1 MRCWWYSAG
10 MEASD
15 FRSIGRATQEELRRR
30 ALFLI
35 ERQGL
40 SQGQAARL
48 VGVHRQ
54 TVNTWVKRHREQG
67 GDGLLDGRRVSS
79 RRGKGILSAEEAGQ
93 IRAWI
98 IEQTPDQLGLPFGLW
113 TSRAV
118 RELIERRFEKRLGL
132 TAVQLYL
139 QRWGLTPQKPLVRA
153 KQRQPAAIAA
163 WLETSY
169 PAIAK
174 RAKTMRAVI
183 YWGDETG
190 ISNQD
195 QIGRSYAPK
204 GRTPVVVR
212 TAKRITR
219 SMISAV
225 SNRGLM
231 RFMLYEGALNADLFI
246 AFLRR
251 LIKDAGQKVILIV
264 DNLKVHK
271 AGKVQAWLTSHAH
284 EIELFYLPSYA
295 PDHNPSE
302 YLNNDLKQQ
311 LPQQPQSGSEQE
323 LIRRTRSVLRVIQRS
338 PERVRAY
345 FRPEPVRYAA

>member
-1 MRCWWYSAG
+1 MDVR
-10 MEASD
+10 D
-15 FRSIGRATQEELRRR
+15 FRSIGRAAQEELRRR
-30 ALFLI
+30 ALYLV
-35 ERQGL
+35 EQTGMT
-40 SQGQAARL
+40 QAAAAQV
-48 VGVHRQ
+48 VGVQRQ
-54 TVNTWVKRHREQG
+54 TVNIWLQRYRAKGEA
-67 GDGLLDGRRVSS
+67 GLLDGRRLSP
-79 RRGKGILSAEEAGQ
+79 RRGNGQLTLDEARQVRG
-93 IRAWI
+93 WI
-98 IEQTPDQLGLPFGLW
+98 VERTPDQLELPFGLW

-118 RELIERRFEKRLGL
+118 RELIERRLAKRLGL
-132 TAVQLYL
+132 STVRLYL
-139 QRWGLTPQKPLVRA
+139 QRWGFTPQRPLVRA
-153 KQRQPAAIAA
+153 KERQPAAIAA
-163 WLETSY
+163 WLATSY

-174 RAKTMRAVI
+174 RAKGTRAVI

-204 GRTPVVVR
+204 GKTPVIAR
-212 TAKRITR
+212 SAKRISR

-231 RFMLYEGALNADLFI
+231 RFMLYEGALNADRFV

-251 LIKDAGQKVILIV
+251 LIKDAGQKVVLIV

-271 AGKVQAWLTSHAH
+271 AGKVQAWVRSHGH
-284 EIELFYLPSYA
+284 EIELCYLPSYA

-311 LPQQPQSGSEQE
+311 LRQQPQSDSPQE
-323 LIRRTRSVLRVIQRS
+323 LIKRTRSVLRTIQRS
-338 PERVRAY
+338 PDRIRAY

>member
-1 MRCWWYSAG
+1 MQAR
-10 MEASD
+10 D
-15 FRSIGRATQEELRRR
+15 FRSIGRAAQEELRRR

-40 SQGQAARL
+40 SQGQAAQL
-48 VGVHRQ
+48 VGVRRQ

-67 GDGLLDGRRVSS
+67 EDGLLDGRRVSP

-93 IRAWI
+93 IRQWI
-98 IEQTPDQLGLPFGLW
+98 IEQTPDQLGLPFALW

-118 RELIERRFEKRLGL
+118 RALIARRFEKRLGL

-139 QRWGLTPQKPLVRA
+139 QRWGMTPQKPLARA
-153 KQRQPAAIAA
+153 KERQPAAIAA
-163 WLETSY
+163 WLETTY

-174 RAKTMRAVI
+174 RAKAAGAVI

-195 QIGRSYAPK
+195 QIGRSYARK
-204 GRTPVVVR
+204 GRTPVVSR
-212 TAKRITR
+212 TAKRITQ

-231 RFMLYEGALNADLFI
+231 RFMLYDGALHADGFI
-246 AFLRR
+246 VFLRR

-271 AGKVQAWLTSHAH
+271 AGKVQAWVESHAH
-284 EIELFYLPSYA
+284 EVELLYLPAYA

-311 LPQQPQSGSEQE
+311 LRQQPQPGAKEE
-323 LIRRTRSVLRVIQRS
+323 LTKRTRSVLRAIQRS

>member
-1 MRCWWYSAG
+1 MQAR
-10 MEASD
+10 D
-15 FRSIGRATQEELRRR
+15 FRSIGRAAQEELRRR

-35 ERQGL
+35 KHEGL
-40 SQGQAARL
+40 SQGQAAQM

-54 TVNTWVKRHREQG
+54 TVNSWVQRYRAQGEQG
-67 GDGLLDGRRVSS
+67 VLDGRRVSP
-79 RRGKGILSAEEAGQ
+79 RRGKGALSAEEAQ
-93 IRAWI
+93 QARAWI
-98 IEQTPDQLGLPFGLW
+98 VEQTPDQLDLPFGLW

-118 RELIERRFEKRLGL
+118 RELIARRLGQQLGL

-153 KQRQPAAIAA
+153 RQRQPAAIAA
-163 WLETSY
+163 WLATSY

-174 RAKTMRAVI
+174 RAKAMRAVI

-204 GRTPVVVR
+204 GQTPVITR
-212 TAKRITR
+212 STKRITR

-231 RFMLYEGALNADLFI
+231 RFMLYEGTLNADRFI

-271 AGKVQAWLTSHAH
+271 AHKVQAWVTSHAH
-284 EIELFYLPSYA
+284 EIEIFYLPSYA

-311 LPQQPQSGSEQE
+311 LRQQPQSGSEQE
-323 LIRRTRSVLRVIQRS
+323 LVERTRSVLRAIQRS
-338 PERVRAY
+338 PQRIRAY

>member
-1 MRCWWYSAG
+1 
-10 MEASD
+10 
-15 FRSIGRATQEELRRR
+15 
-30 ALFLI
+30 LFLI
-35 ERQGL
+35 EQQGL
-40 SQGQAARL
+40 SQGKAAQL

-54 TVNTWVKRHREQG
+54 TVNIWLKRYRQQG
-67 GDGLLDGRRVSS
+67 EDGVLDGRRVSP
-79 RRGKGILSAEEAGQ
+79 RRGRGALSAEEAGQ
-93 IRAWI
+93 VRAWI
-98 IEQTPDQLGLPFGLW
+98 VEWTPDELGLPFALW

-118 RELIERRFEKRLGL
+118 RELIERRLGKRLGP

-169 PAIAK
+169 PAIAR
-174 RAKTMRAVI
+174 RARVARAVI

-204 GRTPVVVR
+204 GQTPVVR
-212 TAKRITR
+212 RSAKRITR
-219 SMISAV
+219 SMIAAV

-231 RFMLYEGALNADLFI
+231 RFMLHEGALNADGFI

-251 LIKDAGQKVILIV
+251 LVRDAGQKVVLIV

-271 AGKVQAWLTSHAH
+271 ADKVQAWVASHAH
-284 EIELFYLPSYA
+284 EIELCYLPSYA

-311 LPQQPQSGSEQE
+311 LRQQPQPDTKEE
-323 LIRRTRSVLRVIQRS
+323 LVERTRSVLRAIQRS

>member
-1 MRCWWYSAG
+1 
-10 MEASD
+10 MEARD
-15 FRSIGRATQEELRRR
+15 FRSIGRAAQEELRRR
-30 ALFLI
+30 ALLLI

-40 SQGQAARL
+40 SQGRAAQL

-54 TVNTWVKRHREQG
+54 TVNAWVKRYRAQG
-67 GDGLLDGRRVSS
+67 EEGLLDGRRASP
-79 RRGKGILSAEEAGQ
+79 RRGKGILSADEAGQ
-93 IRAWI
+93 IRQWI
-98 IEQTPDQLGLPFGLW
+98 VEQTPDQLGLPFALW

-118 RELIERRFEKRLGL
+118 RELIARRLEKRLGP

-139 QRWGLTPQKPLVRA
+139 RRWGLTPQKPLVRA
-153 KQRQPAAIAA
+153 KERQPAAIAA
-163 WLETSY
+163 WLETTY

-174 RAKTMRAVI
+174 RARAARAVI

-204 GRTPVVVR
+204 GQTPVVAR
-212 TAKRITR
+212 SAKRVTQ

-231 RFMLYEGALNADLFI
+231 RFMLYEGALNADGFL

-251 LIKDAGQKVILIV
+251 LTKDAGQKVVLIV
-264 DNLKVHK
+264 DNLKAHK
-271 AGKVQAWLTSHAH
+271 AGKVTAWAESHAH
-284 EIELFYLPSYA
+284 EIELCYLPAYA

-311 LPQQPQSGSEQE
+311 LRQQPQPGSKEE
-323 LIRRTRSVLRVIQRS
+323 LIGRTRSVLRTVQRS

>member
-1 MRCWWYSAG
+1 MQAR
-10 MEASD
+10 D
-15 FRSIGRATQEELRRR
+15 FRSIGLAAQEELRRR
-30 ALFLI
+30 ALVLI
-35 ERQGL
+35 EQQGL
-40 SQGQAARL
+40 SQGQAAQM

-54 TVNTWVKRHREQG
+54 TVNSWVKRYRAQG
-67 GDGLLDGRRVSS
+67 EEGVLDGRRVSP

-93 IRAWI
+93 IRQWI
-98 IEQTPDQLGLPFGLW
+98 VAQTPDQLELPFALW

-118 RELIERRFEKRLGL
+118 RELIARRLAKHLGL

-139 QRWGLTPQKPLVRA
+139 RRWGLTPQKPLVRA

-163 WLETSY
+163 WLATSY
-169 PAIAK
+169 PAIAQ
-174 RAKTMRAVI
+174 RAKAARAAI

-204 GRTPVVVR
+204 GKTPVVAR
-212 TAKRITR
+212 TAKRIAR

-231 RFMLYEGALNADLFI
+231 RFMLYQGALNADLFI

-251 LIKDAGQKVILIV
+251 LIQDAGQKVVLIV

-271 AGKVQAWLTSHAH
+271 AGKVQAWVKSHAH

-302 YLNNDLKQQ
+302 YLNNDLKQK
-311 LPQQPQSGSEQE
+311 LRQQPQAGSEQE
-323 LIRRTRSVLRVIQRS
+323 LIKRTRSVLRTIQRS

>member
-1 MRCWWYSAG
+1 
-10 MEASD
+10 MEARD
-15 FRSIGRATQEELRRR
+15 FRSIGRAAQEELRRR

-40 SQGQAARL
+40 SQGRAAQL

-54 TVNTWVKRHREQG
+54 TVNAWVKRHRAQG
-67 GDGLLDGRRVSS
+67 EEGLLDGRRASP
-79 RRGKGILSAEEAGQ
+79 RRGKGILSADEAGQ
-93 IRAWI
+93 IRQWI
-98 IEQTPDQLGLPFGLW
+98 VEQTPDQLGLPFALW

-118 RELIERRFEKRLGL
+118 RELIARRLEKRLGP

-139 QRWGLTPQKPLVRA
+139 RRWGLTPQKPLVRA
-153 KQRQPAAIAA
+153 KERQPAAIAA
-163 WLETSY
+163 WLETTY

-174 RAKTMRAVI
+174 RARAARAVI

-204 GRTPVVVR
+204 GQTPVVAR
-212 TAKRITR
+212 SAKRVTQ

-231 RFMLYEGALNADLFI
+231 RFMLYEGALNADGFL

-251 LIKDAGQKVILIV
+251 LTKDAGRKVVLIV
-264 DNLKVHK
+264 DNLKAHK
-271 AGKVQAWLTSHAH
+271 AGKVTAWAESHAH
-284 EIELFYLPSYA
+284 EIELCYLPAYA

-311 LPQQPQSGSEQE
+311 LRQQPQPGSKEE
-323 LIRRTRSVLRVIQRS
+323 LIGRTRSVLRTVQRS

>member
-1 MRCWWYSAG
+1 
-10 MEASD
+10 MEARD
-15 FRSIGRATQEELRRR
+15 FRSIGRAAQEELRRR

-40 SQGQAARL
+40 SQGQAAQL
-48 VGVHRQ
+48 VGVHRR
-54 TVNTWVKRHREQG
+54 TVNTWVRRHRERG
-67 GDGLLDGRRVSS
+67 EEGVLDGRRVSP
-79 RRGKGILSAEEAGQ
+79 RRGKGVLTAEEADKV
-93 IRAWI
+93 RSWI
-98 IEQTPDQLGLPFGLW
+98 AGGTPDRLDLPFALW

-118 RELIERRFEKRLGL
+118 RELIERRFAKRLGL
-132 TAVQLYL
+132 TAVQAYL
-139 QRWGLTPQKPLVRA
+139 RRWGMTPQKPLVRA
-153 KQRQPAAIAA
+153 RQRQPAAVAA
-163 WLETSY
+163 WLETTY

-174 RAKTMRAVI
+174 RARAARAAI

-190 ISNQD
+190 VSNQD
-195 QIGRSYAPK
+195 QTGRSYAPK
-204 GRTPVVVR
+204 GETPVVVR
-212 TAKRITR
+212 TAERITR

-231 RFMLYEGALNADLFI
+231 RFMLYEGALNADRFI

-251 LIKDAGQKVILIV
+251 LTKDAGQKVFLIV

-271 AGKVQAWLTSHAH
+271 AGKVQAWVESHAH
-284 EIELFYLPSYA
+284 EIELFYLPAYA

-302 YLNNDLKQQ
+302 YLNNELKQKLRQ
-311 LPQQPQSGSEQE
+311 RPQPGSKEE
-323 LIRRTRSVLRVIQRS
+323 LVKSARSVLRAIQRS